1 MKNLTIFSVLI
12 VAIQLLMSCSNEAS
26 LQKYYVEKQKDNAF
40 ISIDLPSSLLLT
52 DDNTLTDEQLKTV
65 KSIKKINMLALQINE
80 DNKGLYGVEKE
91 RVSQII
97 SDDKYKTLMKFGSNK
112 MGATLLF
119 TGEEDAIDELIVF
132 ASDEEKGFALFR
144 VLGDD
149 MEPSSMIKLMDSVN
163 QKNFDFSFLEGLETA
178 IN

>member
-1 MKNLTIFSVLI
+1 MRNLIIFSVLI
-12 VAIQLLMSCSNEAS
+12 ATLQFLQGCSNEAS

-52 DDNTLTDEQLKTV
+52 DDNTLTDEQLKTIQ
-65 KSIKKINMLALQINE
+65 SIKKINMLALQVNDE
-80 DNKGLYGVEKE
+80 NKGLYAVEKE
-91 RVSQII
+91 RVNQII
-97 SDDKYKTLMKFGSNK
+97 SDEKYKPLIKYGSNK

-119 TGEEDAIDELIVF
+119 TGDEDAIDELIVF
-132 ASDEEKGFALFR
+132 ASDEQKGFALFR

-149 MEPSSMIKLMDSVN
+149 MEPSQMIKLMDSVN
-163 QKNFDFSFLEGLETA
+163 PKNFDFSFLEGMETI

>member
-1 MKNLTIFSVLI
+1 MKNLTIASVFI
-12 VAIQLLMSCSNEAS
+12 VVLQFLTGCSNDAS

-40 ISIDLPSSLLLT
+40 ISLDLPSSLLIT
-52 DDNTLTDEQLKTV
+52 DDNTLTDEQLKTI
-65 KSIKKINMLALQINE
+65 KSIKKINLLALQINDE
-80 DNKGLYGVEKE
+80 NKGLYGVEKE
-91 RVSQII
+91 RVNQII
-97 SDDKYKTLMKFGSNK
+97 SDEKYKPLMKFGSNK

-119 TGEEDAIDELIVF
+119 TGDEDAIDELIVF

-163 QKNFDFSFLEGLETA
+163 EKNFDFSFLEGLETA